1 MEILVLFLI
10 MLLIVVIQAVI
21 FKKLSFT
28 KLHYQCEFST
38 DEAFEGDTVEL
49 VETIYNRKWLTL
61 PWFKSEL
68 TTSKWLDFAGSQSS
82 VTYDTRFVP
91 SFFLVKGHKKVV
103 RRWKVNCTKRGVY
116 SIRTV
121 MLVSTDLLGRQ
132 TVSKSVDVDSN
143 IMVLPKTF
151 DLSEAFLRARYLE
164 GDFVVRNQILPDPF
178 MVAGVREYLPSDPM
192 KNIHWSA
199 TARMNRIMIRNQEY
213 TTRQSLLVLLNM
225 QSREF
230 EKGRAI
236 DADALEDCIRTAAS
250 LLEGALQDSI
260 PTAFATNTAPEGE
273 GEEGC
278 LFVLSSFGN
287 EHVLRLFRLLAQLP
301 AGSQMDFTEYI
312 SRLEIPY
319 DITDVLLVTS
329 YVNERI
335 FEFCR
340 AKEQEGVHIKV
351 LLLRLDSTSLPD
363 DCDIY
368 YMKQEVHADGEPK
381 QQ

>member
-10 MLLIVVIQAVI
+10 MLFIVVLQALI

-28 KLHYQCEFST
+28 KLHYHCGFST
-38 DEAFEGDTVEL
+38 DEAFEGDTIEL

-68 TTSKWLDFAGSQSS
+68 TTSKWLDFAGSESS

-116 SIRTV
+116 GIRTV

-132 TVSKSVDVDSN
+132 TVSKPVEVDSN
-143 IMVLPKTF
+143 VMVLPRTF
-151 DLSEAFLRARYLE
+151 DLSQAFLRARYLE
-164 GDFVVRNQILPDPF
+164 GDFVVRSQILPDPF

-213 TTRQSLLVLLNM
+213 TTRQSLLLLLNM

-250 LLEGALQDSI
+250 LLEGTLQGSI
-260 PTAFATNTAPEGE
+260 PVSFAVNTAPEE
-273 GEEGC
+273 YGEEC
-278 LFVLSSFGN
+278 VFVPSNFGS
-287 EHVLRLFRLLAQLP
+287 EHVLQLFRLLACLP
-301 AGSQMDFTEYI
+301 AGSHMDFVEYI
-312 SRLEIPY
+312 NRLEIPY
-319 DITDVLLVTS
+319 DTTDVLLVTS
-329 YVNERI
+329 YVNERV
-335 FEFCR
+335 FAFCR
-340 AKEQEGVHIKV
+340 AKEREGIHVKV
-351 LLLRLDSTSLPD
+351 LLLRLDTTRLPD

-368 YMKQEVHADGEPK
+368 YMKQEVQANGEVKP
-381 QQ
+381 Q